1 MSSNKTAALRKKSA
15 AVAIAFLLI
24 IQIIVPFVMQA
35 SAASDYVVI
44 VIGSSVNVRS
54 GAGSS
59 NSLVGTAYMGNTYDY
74 LGEGKDADG
83 ATWYKVQLSSS
94 KTGWITGK
102 YAFKTKRA
110 EDYTQ
115 VFVDNVAKYYGA
127 VGVQVAVIDNGTV
140 TDTYNYG
147 WATKN
152 SEKMTSEH
160 KIRTAS
166 VAKVAI
172 AIIAMKM
179 QEQGIVDVNAN
190 IGNYWGT
197 KPYKAVTLKSLLSHT
212 STLKSLS
219 YSPTRVGTL
228 TQLIRADSYN
238 SGTVGD
244 SSVWF
249 YNNYAAGVAGST
261 LEVASEQTLDAYA
274 KANIFESLGIDAA
287 MTSGLLKDTSKIATL
302 YHSNGNVA
310 RSVSE
315 SVKLK
320 GSTTPGNNTSLYAG
334 GLTCSAKDLAKMI
347 AMLANDGTYNGVQ
360 ILTPASV
367 AEIESRL
374 FTTKE
379 NSASF
384 HQCMPLRYK
393 ANLYGES
400 ELYYHTG
407 NAYGVLA
414 LASYN
419 PSTRDG
425 VVVLTTGMSD
435 VNTVPACSRDAQGIY
450 EICGKLSEYVYRY
463 RNSSA
468 SNPTTPTTTTVA
480 TTTTTTTTTAPTT
493 TSTTASTTETTT
505 SATATTAPTE
515 PVVSVES
522 VALNHQHLSISLG
535 ETAQLT
541 YAVSP
546 SNAVCT
552 PVWSSSGK
560 CAEVDNNGKVT
571 ALGYGTATITVTAG
585 NASTSCTVTVEP
597 DISLKMLGASIRVS
611 GKYGIRFGIQ
621 FDKNEFFNKAN
632 IVEYGTLII
641 GSGTLGDAELTLET
655 PSIRRIKAD
664 NILSEDSEKQVYTG
678 VLIDIPTSF
687 FKTNVTARGYVIYR
701 DADGNECVEYTQT
714 ATKSFDG
721 VARAAYEKYSAIANP
736 SASEQDT
743 INILKALIEQ

>member
-1 MSSNKTAALRKKSA
+1 MGSNKTAALRKKSA

-24 IQIIVPFVMQA
+24 IQIIVPFAIQA

-59 NSLVGTAYMGNTYDY
+59 NSQVGVAYMGNTYDY
-74 LGEGKDADG
+74 LDEGKDADG

-140 TDTYNYG
+140 TDTYIYG
-147 WATKN
+147 WATKY

-197 KPYKAVTLKSLLSHT
+197 KPYKAVTIKSLLSHT

-228 TQLIRADSYN
+228 TQLTRADSYN

-244 SSVWF
+244 SAVWF

-261 LEVASEQTLDAYA
+261 LEVASNQTLDAYA
-274 KANIFESLGIDAA
+274 KKYIFEPIGIDAA

-384 HQCMPLRYK
+384 HQSMPLRYK

-419 PSTRDG
+419 PSARDG

-450 EICGKLSEYVYRY
+450 EICGKLTEYVYRY

-468 SNPTTPTTTTVA
+468 STPITP
-480 TTTTTTTTTAPTT
+480 TTTTTTTTTAPIT

-505 SATATTAPTE
+505 STTIPTETTSTTANTTTATST
-515 PVVSVES
+515 
-522 VALNHQHLSISLG
+522 
-535 ETAQLT
+535 
-541 YAVSP
+541 
-546 SNAVCT
+546 
-552 PVWSSSGK
+552 
-560 CAEVDNNGKVT
+560 
-571 ALGYGTATITVTAG
+571 TVTT
-585 NASTSCTVTVEP
+585 STIPTSPTDP
-597 DISLKMLGASIRVS
+597 DISLNMLGASIRVS
-611 GKYGIRFGIQ
+611 DPYGIRFGIQ
-621 FDKNEFFNKAN
+621 FDKNEFFQTAD

-641 GSGTLGDAELTLET
+641 GAGTLGNAELTLET
-655 PSIRRIKAD
+655 PSVLRIKAE
-664 NILSEDSEKQVYTG
+664 NILSENSEKLVYTG

-687 FKTNVTARGYVIYR
+687 FDTNVTARGYLIYR
-701 DADGNECVEYTQT
+701 DADGNECIEYTAT
-714 ATKSFDG
+714 ATKNFRG
-721 VARAAYEKYSAIANP
+721 VAQAAYDKYSAIANP
-736 SASEQDT
+736 SASEQDI
-743 INILKALIEQ
+743 INILKALIGQ